1 MRKWLTAR
9 TYNRIDVAWIALV
22 TLALNDGRVLAA
34 VGIAIV
40 GAVITSAIE
49 VWAAG
54 QEVPDAQE

>member
-1 MRKWLTAR
+1 MRKWLTTR
-9 TYNRIDVAWIALV
+9 TYNRIDVAWIALF

-54 QEVPDAQE
+54 QEVPDGGR

>member
-1 MRKWLTAR
+1 MRKWLTTR

-49 VWAAG
+49 VWSAG
-54 QEVPDAQE
+54 QEVPDGGR

>member
-1 MRKWLTAR
+1 MRKWLTER
-9 TYNRIDVAWIALV
+9 TYSRIDVMWIAIV
-22 TLALNDGRVLAA
+22 TLALTHGRVLAA

-54 QEVPDAQE
+54 QEVHDGGR

>member
-9 TYNRIDVAWIALV
+9 TYNRIDVVWIAIV

-54 QEVPDAQE
+54 QEAPDVGR

>member
-1 MRKWLTAR
+1 MRKWLTTR

-22 TLALNDGRVLAA
+22 TLALNDGRVLAS

-49 VWAAG
+49 AWAAE
-54 QEVPDAQE
+54 QEVPDGGR

>member
-1 MRKWLTAR
+1 MRKWLTTR

-54 QEVPDAQE
+54 QEVPDGGR

>member
-34 VGIAIV
+34 VGIALA
-40 GAVITSAIE
+40 GAVISSAFE
-49 VWAAG
+49 VWAAV
-54 QEVPDAQE
+54 QEMPDGGR